1 MVSSRRIPKGPGRRP
16 KSLARRQFM
25 ELIARGW
32 PLATA
37 ARQVGVS
44 RSVAYLWR
52 DGATVRDKN
61 GSVRH
66 VAPLEPLAL
75 KPISPRFL
83 SEEERIRIADLASRG
98 VGVAAIGVMVGRS
111 ASTISRELRRNRHG
125 SGQYRPFHAHR
136 QAALRRRRPKPIKLE
151 TNEALREYV
160 SSRLSKKW
168 SPQQISRSL
177 KATQPGEPGMY
188 VAPESIYMAIYRRI
202 PRVVVKQERSPLRTG
217 RDHRR
222 AHSRVSRA
230 GRRFAQPMLTIHE
243 RGFDPGDRTD
253 PGHWEGD
260 LIVGPHN
267 RSAIGALAE
276 RKTRYLRLVHL
287 EAFTAAATYES
298 LVRALGQVP
307 ATLRKSL
314 TWDQGREM
322 AKHLEITEATG
333 TQIYFCDRAS
343 PWQRGTNENTNG
355 LLRQYFPKSTDLSK
369 YSSEDLERVEEELN
383 ERPRMTLGDRTPA
396 ELFAQLLS
404 SHQQR

>member
-1 MVSSRRIPKGPGRRP
+1 MSSRRIPKGPGRRP
-16 KSLARRQFM
+16 KSLARREFM
-25 ELIARGW
+25 GLIARGW

-37 ARQVGVS
+37 AREVGVS
-44 RSVAYLWR
+44 RSAAYLWR

-98 VGVAAIGVMVGRS
+98 VGPTGIGVIVGRS
-111 ASTISRELRRNRHG
+111 ASTVSRELRRNRHD

-136 QAALRRRRPKPIKLE
+136 QAALRRRRPKPIKIE
-151 TNEALREYV
+151 TNEVLREYV

-177 KATQPGEPGMY
+177 RAAHPGESGMY
-188 VAPESIYMAIYRRI
+188 VAPESIYLAIYRRI
-202 PRVVVKQERSPLRTG
+202 PGVIVKQERSPLRTG

-222 AHSRVSRA
+222 AHTRVSRA

-243 RGFDPGDRTD
+243 RGFDPDDRSD
-253 PGHWEGD
+253 PGHLEGD

-267 RSAIGALAE
+267 RSAIGTLVE
-276 RKTRYLRLVHL
+276 RNTRYLRLVHL
-287 EAFTAAATYES
+287 EAFTAAAVHDS
-298 LVRALGQVP
+298 LVRILGQVP
-307 ATLRKSL
+307 PQLRQSL

-322 AKHLEITEATG
+322 AKHLDITEATG
-333 TQIYFCDRAS
+333 TKIYFCDRAS

-369 YSSEDLERVEEELN
+369 HSPEDLARVERELN
-383 ERPRMTLGDRTPA
+383 ERPRITLGDRTPA
-396 ELFAQLLS
+396 EVFACLLQS
-404 SHQQR
+404 RQQP